1 MLILRPTDQYFDNL
15 DESQFLLMNFFF
27 GKMEKIRSREICS
40 SLFSQNPTNV
50 VSIPQYQK

>member
-15 DESQFLLMNFFF
+15 DESQFLLMNFFLV
-27 GKMEKIRSREICS
+27 KWKKIRSREICS